1 MLILVVV
8 AALPVARAAAAAPPA
23 GEPAK
28 SALTAAAV
36 LAASSA
42 ADWRP
47 LDAQH
52 TLYLELPA
60 GRVVIELAPRFAPSH
75 VANVEALVRAK
86 FFDGLSVVR
95 VQDNY
100 VVQWGDA
107 DARKPLGTGR
117 RTLAAE
123 FERPLRGL
131 AVTRLPDADTYAP
144 QVGFV
149 DGFPVAVDPGL
160 GRAWLVHC
168 YGMVGAGRDSDVD
181 SGGGAELYAVI
192 GQAPRHL
199 DRNVTLLGRV
209 VAGMELLAA
218 LPRGSGPLGRYE
230 HPEQHVPIRAVSV
243 AADVPAAQRS
253 ELEVL
258 RTDTSD
264 LPRLRRGAPQPPRG
278 LVQGAGRARGRVQR
292 ADPGAAAQC
301 GGALGS
307 VVRSGATP
315 DAGPRRAAAASA
327 AARARAGSS
336 AGAARG
342 VALRHCSRSIC
353 RRAGGNC

>member
-1 MLILVVV
+1 VRHTSATCAALILVVV
-8 AALPVARAAAAAPPA
+8 AALPVARAAAAAPAAPPA

-60 GRVVIELAPRFAPSH
+60 GRVVIELAPRFAPNH

-107 DARKPLGTGR
+107 DARKPLGAAR

-149 DGFPVAVDPGL
+149 DGLPVAVDPGL

-168 YGMVGAGRDSDVD
+168 YGMVGAGRDTDVD

-230 HPEQHVPIRAVSV
+230 HPEQHVPIRAVSM

-258 RTDTSD
+258 RTDTPTF
-264 LPRLRRGAPQPPRG
+264 LAYVEARRSRHEDWFKVP
-278 LVQGAGRARGRVQR
+278 AGRV
-292 ADPGAAAQC
+292 DVCNVPIP
-301 GGALGS
+301 
-307 VVRSGATP
+307 VR
-315 DAGPRRAAAASA
+315 PRSA
-327 AARARAGSS
+327 AAP
-336 AGAARG
+336 
-342 VALRHCSRSIC
+342 
-353 RRAGGNC
+353 